1 LGAVAKQRA
10 VRILLTASFLMLGSA
25 ACHSAP
31 SPYST
36 EVALACDLAVG
47 FRDQWVRENPS
58 AEAAVLQVGEIVGIQ
73 RLGPE
78 HWRTWHVTFM
88 TETGGDQPEGM
99 HHYYVHIHFVIAGA
113 DVRLLQVER
122 GPDAIS

>member
-1 LGAVAKQRA
+1 MRMLWLA
-10 VRILLTASFLMLGSA
+10 TFLMLGLS

-36 EVALACDLAVG
+36 EVARACDVAVG
-47 FRDQWVRENPS
+47 FRDHWVRENPC
-58 AEAAVLQVGEIVGIQ
+58 AESAVLQVSEIVTIQ

-78 HWRTWHVTFM
+78 HWRAWHVTFM

-99 HHYYVHIHFVIAGA
+99 HHYYVHIHFVVSGTDA
-113 DVRLLQVER
+113 RLLQVER